1 MKELWR
7 ELFHLY
13 EIKRNQRLN
22 AERRSRGLPT

>member
-13 EIKRNQRLN
+13 EIWRNRRLN
-22 AERRSRGLPT
+22 AERRRRGFQL